1 MMTSSGMATL
11 CLPDRFATPD
21 EPAVSCLCVELQR
34 SRPTG
39 RCPCPR
45 GLQSEWKRSFLQLG
59 SLSRYREPNTFVS
72 STSSAPDLSVT
83 CPWLL
88 SRRWRWATSPLRWPV
103 SCGSPGQLQQDGW
116 IWLAAR
122 SQSKRPTAPFCL
134 RASAPESAA
143 QVFQIRRCP
152 CDCWLLI
159 G

>member
-11 CLPDRFATPD
+11 CLPDRFVTLD
-21 EPAVSCLCVELQR
+21 EPAVSCLSAELRR

-59 SLSRYREPNTFVS
+59 SLSRYWEPKTIVP
-72 STSSAPDLSVT
+72 STSLAPDWSQT
-83 CPWLL
+83 FPCLL
-88 SRRWRWATSPLRWPV
+88 SRRWKWATSPLRWPV
-103 SCGSPGQLQQDGW
+103 SCASPGQLQQGAW

-143 QVFQIRRCP
+143 QVFQIRCHP
-152 CDCWLLI
+152 CGCQLLI